1 MEPAIG
7 GGAIAIGGGA
17 VIIGGA
23 FAAGETPMGLL
34 AKTGAC
40 SVEDGGAAE
49 SICDDAN
56 VVGPA
61 MFDAAWLGSAI
72 VSTANGELAAGSAK
86 ELNAALSCVAA
97 EFVTRGTGALG
108 GA

>member
-1 MEPAIG
+1 M
-7 GGAIAIGGGA
+7 AIGGGA

-23 FAAGETPMGLL
+23 PAAGETPIGLL
-34 AKTGAC
+34 AKAGAC
-40 SVEDGGAAE
+40 SVEDGEAAE
-49 SICDDAN
+49 SICGGVAVVN

-61 MFDAAWLGSAI
+61 MFDATWLEGAN
-72 VSTANGELAAGSAK
+72 VSTANGALAGGSAK

-97 EFVTRGTGALG
+97 ESVTRGTGALG